1 MRTKLQETVK
11 SLSKKPKTKSKS
23 EEKDKDKLA
32 VFLCKCGS
40 NISDTLD
47 VDSLQE
53 RYESMGI
60 PLVEVDDH
68 LCSEQGV
75 YDFVAKIKKS
85 KAKRVVIAA
94 CSPLLHL
101 DLFSDA
107 MREAGIDPGH
117 LHMANVREQC
127 SWVHYGNSEIATKKA
142 ATIID
147 TGIAKVRDSNP
158 ISTQGLPIAQRVMIV
173 GGGVAGLT
181 AALELADA
189 GIETVVVEREGF
201 LGGHMA
207 KWDKLFPTFD
217 CGICILGPMMAR
229 TARHPNIR
237 IMTLSDITDVRG
249 NVGRYHVTVRQRAR
263 YVDIESCTGC
273 NRCLEV
279 CPVDVADEYNNGLGK
294 RKAMVRPSVD
304 AVPIAPYIDTKN
316 CIGCQSCTGVCEP
329 QSLRHEEEDK
339 TEIIEVGAVI
349 LATGFEPFDPTI
361 VEEFGYGIN
370 PDVITSVELE
380 RLINPEGPSGGKLV
394 RPSDGKPPKN
404 IVFVPCVG
412 SRSERFGRPYCSRVC
427 CTAAVKEVM
436 QVKDKLPDC
445 DAYVF
450 YTDMRVFGKGHEE
463 LYEHAA
469 KDYKVNFIRG
479 AIGEVELDPISG
491 KSVVRAEDTLA
502 RKMLEFEVDLVV
514 LMVGMDAE
522 PSNIELSRLFRAPL
536 DENGFF
542 MEQHPKLAPSST
554 VSKGVFLAGV
564 SQGPKDIADSVAH
577 AGLAASKVKTLLAY
591 GDIIADACVPSFNID
606 LCINCRLCEENCTP
620 QAIKFTEEKVPEIN
634 QAACRAC
641 GACVAACPSGALDL
655 PCLTNE
661 QLEQATKASVRFND
675 LRPAIVGY
683 LCRWCAYSAA
693 DRAGSQRMKYPANMV
708 SIQVPCT
715 GRLNVDTILTAFAEG
730 ADGVAI
736 LGCHVQD
743 CHYRSGA
750 GYAMNRTDKIR
761 EILQAAGID
770 GRRLY
775 FGSAS
780 AAEASSFVEQVTRF
794 TNDIVRLGPL
804 GKEIAADRIGLKD
817 AAGVTGK

>member
-1 MRTKLQETVK
+1 MQ
-11 SLSKKPKTKSKS
+11 SLSKKSTAKSKS
-23 EEKDKDKLA
+23 KNKDKDKLA

-40 NISDTLD
+40 NIADTLD
-47 VDSLQE
+47 VDSLRE

-75 YDFVAKIKKS
+75 YDFVGKIKKS
-85 KAKRVVIAA
+85 KAKRVVIAG
-94 CSPLLHL
+94 CSPLLHRE
-101 DLFSDA
+101 LFSDA
-107 MREAGIDPGH
+107 MKEAGVDPGH

-127 SWVHYGNSEIATKKA
+127 SWVHYDDPETATKKA
-142 ATIID
+142 AAIID

-158 ISTQGLPIAQRVMIV
+158 ISTQGLPMTQRAMVV

-181 AALELADA
+181 AALELAD
-189 GIETVVVEREGF
+189 GGVETIIIEREGF

-207 KWDKLFPTFD
+207 MWDKLFPTFD

-229 TARHPNIR
+229 TTRHPNIR
-237 IMTLSDITDVRG
+237 IMTLSDVTDVRG
-249 NVGRYHVTVRQRAR
+249 NVGRYRVTVKQRAR
-263 YVDIESCTGC
+263 FVDIESCTGC

-279 CPVDVADEYNNGLGK
+279 CPVEVADEYNSGLGK
-294 RKAMVRPSVD
+294 RKAMVRPSMD
-304 AVPIAPYIDTKN
+304 AVPIAPYIDTVN
-316 CIGCQSCTGVCEP
+316 CIGCQSCAGVCEP
-329 QSLRHEEEDK
+329 KSLRYEEEDK
-339 TEIIEVGAVI
+339 TEVIEVGAVI
-349 LATGFEPFDPTI
+349 LATGFEPFNPTI
-361 VEEFGYGIN
+361 VEEFGYGEN

-394 RPSDGKPPKN
+394 KPSDGKTPKN
-404 IVFVPCVG
+404 VVFVPCVG

-436 QVKDKLPDC
+436 QIKQKLPDC

-450 YTDMRVFGKGHEE
+450 YTDLRVFGKGHEE
-463 LYEHAA
+463 LYERAA
-469 KDYKVNFIRG
+469 KEYRVNFIRG

-491 KSVVRAEDTLA
+491 KSIVRAEDTLA
-502 RKMLEFEVDLVV
+502 RKMMEFDVDLIV

-554 VSKGVFLAGV
+554 ASKGVFLAGV

-577 AGLAASKVKTLLAY
+577 AGLAASKVKTLLAS
-591 GDIIADACVPSFNID
+591 GDIIAEACVPSFEID
-606 LCINCRLCEENCTP
+606 LCIGCRLCEENCSP
-620 QAIKFTEEKVPEIN
+620 NAIKFNDEKVPEIDL
-634 QAACRAC
+634 AACRAC

-661 QLEQATKASVRFND
+661 QLENATKAAVKFNP

-693 DRAGSQRMKYPANMV
+693 DRAGTQRMKYPPNIV

-715 GRLNVDTILTAFAEG
+715 GRLNADTILTAFAEG

-750 GYAMNRTDKIR
+750 RYAMGRTDKIR
-761 EILQAAGID
+761 EMLGAAGID

-775 FGSAS
+775 FGSVS
-780 AAEASSFVEQVTRF
+780 AAEADSFAEQVTRF

-804 GKEIAADRIGLKD
+804 GKEITDNRIRSKD
-817 AAGVTGK
+817 AAGVTGR